1 MEITAKMVKDLRE
14 KTGVGMM
21 DCKHALQ
28 ESNGD
33 MEAAV
38 DWLRKK
44 GLAKAAKRADRATA
58 SGVFGICIGG
68 TGKKIACLEL
78 NCETDFVAKN
88 QEFIKLANDLAAHV
102 CKTGATDWNTLSAER
117 FTLDAS
123 KTVGDLLAEYLAKI
137 GESIRVGKIAV
148 WQAEN
153 DDATLGLY
161 VHTGATAIGLSELT
175 GTTGKDLGELGKWLG
190 MQIVAARPTYLTPE
204 DVPADVKSKEME
216 IYREEAK
223 TSGKPEKIWERIAEG
238 KLSKFYEENCLIKQA
253 YVKDP
258 EGKQTIEGL
267 LKESKV
273 GLKRFLRLS
282 IG

>member
-14 KTGVGMM
+14 TTGVGMM
-21 DCKHALQ
+21 DCKRALQ
-28 ESNGD
+28 ESNGEI
-33 MEAAV
+33 EAAI

-44 GLAKAAKRADRATA
+44 GLSKAAKRADRATA
-58 SGVFGICIGG
+58 SGVFGICASAD
-68 TGKKIACLEL
+68 GKKVACLEL

-88 QEFIKLANDLAAHV
+88 EEFIRLANNLAAHV
-102 CKTGATDWNTLSAER
+102 CATGAGDWNTLSGEP
-117 FTLDAS
+117 FTLDTS

-148 WQAEN
+148 WQAE
-153 DDATLGLY
+153 DDALLGLY

-175 GTTGKDLGELGKWLG
+175 GSGGAALSELGKNLG
-190 MQIVAARPTYLTPE
+190 MQIVAARPNYLTPE
-204 DVPADVKSKEME
+204 DVPAEVKSKEME

-238 KLSKFYEENCLIKQA
+238 KLNKFYEENCLIKQA

-267 LKESKV
+267 LKESQA
-273 GLKRFLRLS
+273 GIKRFLRLS